1 MNIIIFTII
10 KSINIKNIIF
20 CVINK
25 YFITRGTWAPVAV
38 LGHPSSH
45 VTLSLL
51 PLCWVHPFAHV
62 ALGLSAWGLA
72 HPSSH
77 VALGLVK
84 TQLSLGPAC
93 YKTQNSLWVIG
104 CAGPKINLGHAY
116 AGTK

>member
-10 KSINIKNIIF
+10 KSIIIKNIIF

-25 YFITRGTWAPVAV
+25 YFITRGTWAPVTL

-62 ALGLSAWGLA
+62 ALGLSAWGLGT
-72 HPSSH
+72 P
-77 VALGLVK
+77 
-84 TQLSLGPAC
+84 QLARSVWARQDPTILGPRML
-93 YKTQNSLWVIG
+93 QNS
-104 CAGPKINLGHAY
+104 K
-116 AGTK
+116 